1 VEAVGRRKI
10 HRLSIVELH
19 HAFGIG
25 RCDRLLRPTVTL
37 AFLRNIGGL
46 RFERQLFDLRILDL
60 ERS

>member
-1 VEAVGRRKI
+1 
-10 HRLSIVELH
+10 
-19 HAFGIG
+19 
-25 RCDRLLRPTVTL
+25 VTL